1 MGKALER
8 VRSKTECLGG
18 KSLRHSSEITE
29 EAVGGPEV
37 FTDVG
42 EIQTLTMLKV
52 NNRTSNP
59 CQVPFTQKPLLPI
72 FGTSSHGWPM
82 VMT

>member
-29 EAVGGPEV
+29 EAVGGPEI
-37 FTDVG
+37 FTDMV
-42 EIQTLTMLKV
+42 EIQTLTAESKQQNLQSLPSALYTET
-52 NNRTSNP
+52 TSP
-59 CQVPFTQKPLLPI
+59 HLWDV
-72 FGTSSHGWPM
+72 
-82 VMT
+82 